1 MEQSHLI
8 EAGRLDGIDGS
19 ESADAVFARVM
30 TAFLLVDLA
39 LVVWIFNTWDA
50 LARHPVLY
58 TVAAILGSIVVSLRV
73 GATLRAAA

>member
-1 MEQSHLI
+1 
-8 EAGRLDGIDGS
+8 
-19 ESADAVFARVM
+19 M

-39 LVVWIFNTWDA
+39 LAVWIFNTWDA

-73 GATLRAAA
+73 GSTLRAAA